1 MRSIETVAPAAL
13 AAFIAARAQ
22 SAAPWLIA
30 GVIPVVWN
38 HVAPSRIA
46 AKSKSS
52 GLALAIALS
61 ALSYTTSE
69 GLWLAPVSR

>member
-1 MRSIETVAPAAL
+1 METVAPAFF

-38 HVAPSRIA
+38 HVAPLRIA
-46 AKSKSS
+46 SKSKSA
-52 GLALAIALS
+52 GTALAIAES
-61 ALSYTTSE
+61 ARSYTTRE
-69 GLWLAPVSR
+69 GLWFAPVSRK